1 VLIYIAKRILLFIPT
16 LFLVSCLAF
25 YLKNNVPSDPVETLL
40 SLQGIDETKA
50 EFSEAYDAK
59 RIEMGMNLPSFYFSI
74 QSHYTA
80 WLNSYEEESA
90 TKRFATELASRK
102 YKKTDILK
110 LISTISKLKGKE
122 QRSLFICQKPQE
134 IIERLDRPQLA
145 DLNDEIKLDIRI
157 IVDGMNVNKVKWH
170 YPTIS
175 WHGLGNQY
183 HHWISHFIIGDF
195 GVSLVDAQPVQRK
208 IWSSMKWTLM
218 LLIIGLAIAGLISIV
233 LGIYNGVNQDS
244 KFDRWS
250 NSILF
255 LFYSIPKF
263 WFATV
268 MIIFFT
274 TAEYGSWTNIFPSVG
289 DWPAMT
295 GFFEMIYKSSN
306 KLILPILVI
315 VIPDVAYLSR
325 LIRASIIEENNKE
338 YIKTARSKGIPK
350 RRIILSHLVPNSM
363 IPTITLLAGVIPGAL
378 GSSLIIEVIFN
389 IPGIGRLMFESIK
402 TADWAIVFPIIII
415 VSTLTV
421 IVFLM
426 ADILIAWLN
435 PKIKLG

>member
-1 VLIYIAKRILLFIPT
+1 MLIYIAKRVLLFIPT

-25 YLKNNVPSDPVETLL
+25 YLKNSVPSDPVETLL

-50 EFSEAYDAK
+50 EFSAAYDAK
-59 RIEMGMNLPSFYFSI
+59 KIELGMNLPSFYFSI

-80 WLNSYEEESA
+80 WLNFYEEESS
-90 TKRFATELASRK
+90 TKRFATELAKRK
-102 YKKTDILK
+102 YKEADILR
-110 LISTISKLKGKE
+110 LISTISQLKGKE
-122 QRSLFICQKPQE
+122 QRALFICQKPQE

-145 DLNDEIKLDIRI
+145 GLNDKSKVDIKT
-157 IVDGMNVNKVKWH
+157 IVDGMSGNREKWH

-183 HHWISHFIIGDF
+183 HHWISSFIRGNF
-195 GVSLVDAQPVQRK
+195 GVSLVDAQPVQKK
-208 IWSSMKWTLM
+208 IWRSMKWTLM
-218 LLIIGLAIAGLISIV
+218 LLIISLAIAGLFSFL
-233 LGIYNGVNQDS
+233 LGVYNGVNQDS

-274 TAEYGSWTNIFPSVG
+274 TAEYGSLTNIFPSVG

-295 GFFEMIYKSSN
+295 GFFEVVYKSAN

-350 RRIILSHLVPNSM
+350 RQILLRHLVPNAM
-363 IPTITLLAGVIPGAL
+363 IPTITLMAGVIPGAL

-415 VSTLTV
+415 VSTVTV
-421 IVFLM
+421 LVFLI
-426 ADILIAWLN
+426 ADILIAWIN

>member
-1 VLIYIAKRILLFIPT
+1 M
-16 LFLVSCLAF
+16 SCLAF
-25 YLKNNVPSDPVETLL
+25 FLKNNVPSDPVETLL
-40 SLQGIDETKA
+40 SLQGVDESKE

-59 RIEMGMNLPSFYFSI
+59 MIEMGMNLPLFYFTI
-74 QSHYTA
+74 QSQYTS
-80 WLNSYEEESA
+80 WLDSYEEENS
-90 TKRFATELASRK
+90 TKRFATELANKK

-110 LISTISKLKGKE
+110 LISTISQLQDREK
-122 QRSLFICQKPQE
+122 RALFICQHPQE
-134 IIERLDRPQLA
+134 VIERLNRPQLA
-145 DLNDEIKLDIRI
+145 SLNADTKSNIRS
-157 IVDGMNVNKVKWH
+157 IVDEMEISKVKWH
-170 YPTIS
+170 YPNVS
-175 WHGLGNQY
+175 WHGLKNQY
-183 HHWISHFIIGDF
+183 HRWASNFIKGNF
-195 GVSLVDAQPVQRK
+195 GVSLIDAQPVFK
-208 IWSSMKWTLM
+208 KVWGSMKWTLI
-218 LLIIGLAIAGLISIV
+218 LLILSLTIAALVSFV

-263 WFATV
+263 WLATM

-274 TAEYGSWTNIFPSVG
+274 TVEYGTWTNIFSSVG
-289 DWPAMT
+289 DWPATT
-295 GFFEMIYKSSN
+295 GFFDIIIESAN

-315 VIPDVAYLSR
+315 VIPDVAYLSS
-325 LIRASIIEENNKE
+325 LIRASIIEENSKE

-350 RRIILSHLVPNSM
+350 RQIILRHLVPNSL

-389 IPGIGRLMFESIK
+389 IPGIGRLMFESIRM
-402 TADWAIVFPIIII
+402 ADWAIVFPIIMI
-415 VSTLTV
+415 VSTVTI
-421 IVFLM
+421 IVFLI